1 MKIAEGF
8 KLRTLGRDYIVVG
21 EGLSRINYNKMISLN
36 ETAAYLWNSLK
47 DRDFEI
53 DDMVSLLLD
62 KYEVGEE
69 TARQDSAKL
78 AQDWIDAGLV
88 TE

>member
-47 DRDFEI
+47 DKDFGI

-62 KYEVGEE
+62 KYEVSEE
-69 TARQDSAKL
+69 TAREDSAKL